1 MSSAPATDKTSSR
14 GPCTTWSGG
23 TLRVTNT
30 PPATMLP
37 RPITVSPPRIV
48 APA

>member
-1 MSSAPATDKTSSR
+1 LKKRSDGVSS
-14 GPCTTWSGG
+14 TTVVPGG
-23 TLRVTNT
+23 TLRVSHTL
-30 PPATMLP
+30 PPIVEP